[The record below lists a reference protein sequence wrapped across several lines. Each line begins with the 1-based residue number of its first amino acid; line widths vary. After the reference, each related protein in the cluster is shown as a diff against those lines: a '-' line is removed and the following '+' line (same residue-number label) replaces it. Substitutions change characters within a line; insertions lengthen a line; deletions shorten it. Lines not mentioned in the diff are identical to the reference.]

1 MIDKIKELMKKANEI
16 GIYVPLIR
24 DPGKGPSVSLTLLFI
39 SFNFCILA
47 MVGKW
52 SKMFEGI
59 DAGQAMTLFSACA
72 ALYFGRKLTSKGEVV
87 GEEKPKE

>member
-1 MIDKIKELMKKANEI
+1 MVGKIKEMMKKANEI
-16 GIYVPLIR
+16 GIYIPLIR

-52 SKMFEGI
+52 SKIFEGI

-72 ALYFGRKLTSKGEVV
+72 ALYFGRKLTSKGEAVA
-87 GEEKPKE
+87 EEKPKE